1 MNTKFYT
8 LLREAN
14 KSTQASKRSEMLFII
29 EHDHDGKPHSGTV
42 VQFFDEHNE
51 MCDDF
56 MIQDEG
62 HSLVIE
68 GHTLVI
74 SSRLSYPIQTI
85 RRVWNILISN
95 KPLYGMSFTRT
106 DKMCANA
113 QNLVN
118 EIQSEHGYSV
128 LT

>member
-14 KSTQASKRSEMLFII
+14 KSNQDSKRSEMLFILNVF
-29 EHDHDGKPHSGTV
+29 DHDEKPHSGTV

-62 HSLVIE
+62 H
-68 GHTLVI
+68 TLVI
-74 SSRLSYPIQTI
+74 SSRVSYPIQTI
-85 RRVWNILISN
+85 RRVWNCLITN
-95 KPLYGMSFTRT
+95 KSLYAMSFVRT

>member
-1 MNTKFYT
+1 MNTKCYT
-8 LLREAN
+8 LVREAN
-14 KSTQASKRSEMLFII
+14 KSNQASKRSEMLFLI
-29 EHDHDGKPHSGTV
+29 EHDQDGKPHSGTV
-42 VQFFDEHNE
+42 VQFFDERNE

-56 MIQDEG
+56 IIED
-62 HSLVIE
+62 E

-74 SSRLSYPIQTI
+74 SSKLSYPIQTI
-85 RRVWNILISN
+85 RRVWNCLITN
-95 KPLYGMSFTRT
+95 KPLYGMSFART

-118 EIQSEHGYSV
+118 EIHSEHGYSV

>member
-14 KSTQASKRSEMLFII
+14 KSTQGSKRSEMLFMI
-29 EHDHDGKPHSGTV
+29 EHDQDGKPHSGTV

-62 HSLVIE
+62 HY
-68 GHTLVI
+68 LVI
-74 SSRLSYPIQTI
+74 SSRVSYPIQTI
-85 RRVWNILISN
+85 RRVWNCLITN
-95 KPLYGMSFTRT
+95 KSLYEMSFART

>member
-14 KSTQASKRSEMLFII
+14 KSNKASKRSEMLFMI
-29 EHDHDGKPHSGTV
+29 EHDQDGKPHSGTV

-62 HSLVIE
+62 HY
-68 GHTLVI
+68 LVI
-74 SSRLSYPIQTI
+74 SSRVSYPIQTI
-85 RRVWNILISN
+85 RRVWNCLITN
-95 KPLYGMSFTRT
+95 KSLYEMSFVRT

>member
-1 MNTKFYT
+1 MNTKCYT
-8 LLREAN
+8 LVREAN
-14 KSTQASKRSEMLFII
+14 KSNQASKRSEMLFMV
-29 EHDHDGKPHSGTV
+29 EHDQDGKPHSGTV

-51 MCDDF
+51 MCDEF
-56 MIQDEG
+56 MIQD
-62 HSLVIE
+62 E

-85 RRVWNILISN
+85 RRVWNCLISN
-95 KPLYGMSFTRT
+95 EPLYGMRFVRI
-106 DKMCANA
+106 DKMCTNA

>member
-1 MNTKFYT
+1 MNTKCYT
-8 LLREAN
+8 LVREAN
-14 KSTQASKRSEMLFII
+14 KSNQASKRSEMLFILNVF
-29 EHDHDGKPHSGTV
+29 DHDEKPHSGTV

-62 HSLVIE
+62 HN
-68 GHTLVI
+68 LVI

-85 RRVWNILISN
+85 RRVWNCLISN
-95 KPLYGMSFTRT
+95 KPLYGMSFVRT

>member
-1 MNTKFYT
+1 MNTKCYT
-8 LLREAN
+8 LVSEAN
-14 KSTQASKRSEMLFII
+14 KSNQASKRSEMLFLI
-29 EHDHDGKPHSGTV
+29 EHDQDGKPHSGTV

-62 HSLVIE
+62 H
-68 GHTLVI
+68 TLVI
-74 SSRLSYPIQTI
+74 SSKLSYPIQTI
-85 RRVWNILISN
+85 RRVWNCLITN
-95 KPLYGMSFTRT
+95 KPLYGTSFTRT
-106 DKMCANA
+106 DKMCVNA

>member
-14 KSTQASKRSEMLFII
+14 KSTQASKRSEMLFMI
-29 EHDHDGKPHSGTV
+29 EHDQDGKPHSGTV

-62 HSLVIE
+62 H
-68 GHTLVI
+68 TLVI

-85 RRVWNILISN
+85 RRVFSMGS
-95 KPLYGMSFTRT
+95 GMHRADMT
-106 DKMCANA
+106 NA
-113 QNLVN
+113 GVN
-118 EIQSEHGYSV
+118 SSGQQFLE
-128 LT
+128 

>member
-1 MNTKFYT
+1 MNTKCYT
-8 LLREAN
+8 LVREAN
-14 KSTQASKRSEMLFII
+14 KSTQASKRSEMLFILNVF
-29 EHDHDGKPHSGTV
+29 DHDEKPHSGTV

-62 HSLVIE
+62 HN
-68 GHTLVI
+68 LVI

-85 RRVWNILISN
+85 RRVWSILIYN
-95 KPLYGMSFTRT
+95 KPLYGMSFARS

>member
-14 KSTQASKRSEMLFII
+14 KSNQDSKRSEMLFMI

-42 VQFFDEHNE
+42 VHFFDEHNE
-51 MCDDF
+51 MCDEF
-56 MIQDEG
+56 MIQD
-62 HSLVIE
+62 E

-85 RRVWNILISN
+85 RRVWNCLITN
-95 KPLYGMSFTRT
+95 KSLYAMSFART

>member
-14 KSTQASKRSEMLFII
+14 KSNQDSKRSEMLFMI

-42 VQFFDEHNE
+42 VHFFDEHNE
-51 MCDDF
+51 MCDEF

-62 HSLVIE
+62 HN
-68 GHTLVI
+68 LVI

-85 RRVWNILISN
+85 RRVWNCLITN
-95 KPLYGMSFTRT
+95 KSLYGMSFVRS

>member
-1 MNTKFYT
+1 MNTKCYT
-8 LLREAN
+8 LVREAN
-14 KSTQASKRSEMLFII
+14 KSNKASKRSEMLFLI
-29 EHDHDGKPHSGTV
+29 EHDQDGKPHSGTV
-42 VQFFDEHNE
+42 VQFFDERNE

-56 MIQDEG
+56 IIED
-62 HSLVIE
+62 E

-74 SSRLSYPIQTI
+74 SSKVSYPIQTI
-85 RRVWNILISN
+85 RRVWNCLITN
-95 KPLYGMSFTRT
+95 KPLYGMSFART

>member
-14 KSTQASKRSEMLFII
+14 KSNQDSKRSEMLFMI
-29 EHDHDGKPHSGTV
+29 EHDQDGKPHSGTV

-62 HSLVIE
+62 H
-68 GHTLVI
+68 TLVI
-74 SSRLSYPIQTI
+74 SSKLSYPIQTI
-85 RRVWNILISN
+85 RRVWNCLIKN

>member
-1 MNTKFYT
+1 MNTKCYT
-8 LLREAN
+8 LVREAN
-14 KSTQASKRSEMLFII
+14 KSNQASKRSEMLFVII
-29 EHDHDGKPHSGTV
+29 CDQDGKPHSGTV
-42 VQFFDEHNE
+42 VQFFDERNE

-56 MIQDEG
+56 IIED
-62 HSLVIE
+62 E

-74 SSRLSYPIQTI
+74 SSKVSYTIQTI
-85 RRVWNILISN
+85 RRVWNCLITN
-95 KPLYGMSFTRT
+95 KPLYGMSFART

-118 EIQSEHGYSV
+118 EIQNEHGYSV